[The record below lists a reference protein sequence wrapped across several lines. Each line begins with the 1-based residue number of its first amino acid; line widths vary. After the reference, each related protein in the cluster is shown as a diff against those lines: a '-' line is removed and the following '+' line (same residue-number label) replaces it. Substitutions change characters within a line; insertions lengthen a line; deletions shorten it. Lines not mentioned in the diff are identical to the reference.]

1 MRLSTS
7 HPSRVR
13 ELKLDYLDASTSL
26 LVSHPSRVRELKL
39 REYVT
44 QNGVFMSHP
53 SRVRELKLGGVE
65 PAQTSV
71 RVAPLPG
78 A

>member
-1 MRLSTS
+1 MARS

-13 ELKLDYLDASTSL
+13 ELKPVPHAIEDKK

-39 REYVT
+39 DSY
-44 QNGVFMSHP
+44 GYD
-53 SRVRELKLGGVE
+53 RVNR
-65 PAQTSV
+65 T
-71 RVAPLPG
+71 VAPLPG